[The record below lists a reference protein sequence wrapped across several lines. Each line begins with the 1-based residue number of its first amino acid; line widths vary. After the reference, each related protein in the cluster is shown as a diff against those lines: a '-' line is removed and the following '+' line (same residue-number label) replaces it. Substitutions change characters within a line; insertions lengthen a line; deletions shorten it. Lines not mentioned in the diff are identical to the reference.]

1 MRDEVQQDRL
11 VQARR
16 RQILDAAARVFSENG
31 FHPTTIRDVAREAGI
46 ADGTIY
52 NYFENKTALLL
63 GIFDEMIAAVSDT
76 VDPSALIGADL
87 RAFLVTYLRHPLN
100 ALKADN
106 FALFRVVMAEIMV
119 NAELRAQFMERL
131 LLPTLALGEA
141 ALGAMAP
148 RGDIQLRVRGLSALL
163 LGLIVTRILDDD
175 VLAARWDEL
184 PEAMADLILD
194 GIAR

>member
-1 MRDEVQQDRL
+1 MRDEAQQDRL

-31 FHPTTIRDVAREAGI
+31 FHPATIRDVAREAGI

-63 GIFDEMIAAVSDT
+63 GIFDEMITAVSDT

-148 RGDIQLRVRGLSALL
+148 GGDIQLRVRALSALL

-175 VLAARWDEL
+175 VLSARWDEL